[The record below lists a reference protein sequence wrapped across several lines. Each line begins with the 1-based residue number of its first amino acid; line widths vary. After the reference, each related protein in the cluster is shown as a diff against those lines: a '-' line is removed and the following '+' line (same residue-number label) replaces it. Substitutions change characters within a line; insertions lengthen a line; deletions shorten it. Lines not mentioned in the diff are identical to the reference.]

1 MFKYL
6 TNKVL
11 VVMC

>member
-1 MFKYL
+1 L

-11 VVMC
+11 